1 MANPNRM
8 TEIEDFLA
16 CRRIAVAGV
25 SRNEKDFSRI
35 LFRDLVNRGYEAIPI
50 NPAAQE
56 IDGNRCYSSVAEI
69 HDPVDG
75 VLIMTSSDRSID
87 VVRDSILAGVSRVWF
102 YASVTKGAVDDRA
115 VEDARDAGM
124 TVIAG
129 ECPFMFLPK
138 AGWYHGLHK
147 LVRIVMGSAPAA

>member
-1 MANPNRM
+1 MSNPNRM
-8 TEIEDFLA
+8 AEIEDFFA
-16 CRRIAVAGV
+16 CRRVAVAGV
-25 SRNEKDFSRI
+25 SRNEKDFSRV
-35 LFRDLVNRGYEAIPI
+35 LFRDLANRGYDVIPI
-50 NPAAQE
+50 NPAAKE
-56 IDGNRCYSSVAEI
+56 IDGRQCYASVAEI

-87 VVRDSILAGVSRVWF
+87 VVRDSILAGIPRVWF
-102 YASVTKGAVDDRA
+102 YASITKGAVDERA

-138 AGWYHGLHK
+138 SGWYHGLHK
-147 LVRIVMGSAPAA
+147 LVRIALGNAPAA